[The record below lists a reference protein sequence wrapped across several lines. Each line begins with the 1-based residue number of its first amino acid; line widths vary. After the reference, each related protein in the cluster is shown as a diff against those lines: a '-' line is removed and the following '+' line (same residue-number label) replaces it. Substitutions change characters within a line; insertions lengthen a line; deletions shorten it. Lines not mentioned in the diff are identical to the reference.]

1 MNILLE
7 AVNLEYLFG
16 STTNLAVL
24 PEHKGKLFTL
34 EKCKK
39 CDVTWGNQSVGPL
52 LNLAWRCLNMY
63 SHVIRGFKILK
74 YFLV

>member
-34 EKCKK
+34 EKCKN
-39 CDVTWGNQSVGPL
+39 VTSPEVTSQL
-52 LNLAWRCLNMY
+52 DHY
-63 SHVIRGFKILK
+63 
-74 YFLV
+74 

>member
-39 CDVTWGNQSVGPL
+39 CDVT
-52 LNLAWRCLNMY
+52 
-63 SHVIRGFKILK
+63 
-74 YFLV
+74 